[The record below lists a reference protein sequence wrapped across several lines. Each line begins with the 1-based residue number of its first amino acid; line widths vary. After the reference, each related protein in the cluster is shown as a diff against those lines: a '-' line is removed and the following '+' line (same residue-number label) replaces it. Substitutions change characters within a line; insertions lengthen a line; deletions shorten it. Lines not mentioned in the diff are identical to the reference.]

1 MDGGDEQAPGSGVGS
16 GGDHGWLEGGHDPD
30 DLIRQVARDAQLI
43 QRRDQVAGDEAEV
56 DVADAQSTVGR
67 GDVGAAVTPGS
78 AQCLAEEGGEV
89 RPVPLTD
96 TGGSAPEQSLL
107 KYPARLLS
115 PPPATYPAV
124 T

>member
-1 MDGGDEQAPGSGVGS
+1 MAAIDKRRGLGLGVGS

-67 GDVGAAVTPGS
+67 A
-78 AQCLAEEGGEV
+78 
-89 RPVPLTD
+89 
-96 TGGSAPEQSLL
+96 
-107 KYPARLLS
+107 
-115 PPPATYPAV
+115 
-124 T
+124 